1 MKAVSSMKHQIKS
14 QRPEDERLPL
24 GRSFAYGFQHVL
36 TMYGGIIAVPLI
48 VGTAAGVSQ
57 DDIAVLIASCLFVGG
72 AATILQSYG
81 VKFFGSQLPLVQGV
95 SFAGVATMTAII
107 SGGGGLPTIFGAVLV
122 ASVIG
127 LILAPFFAKIIR
139 FFPPVVTGVI
149 ITTIGLTLM
158 PVAANWAMGG
168 NSNADNYGSLTN
180 IGLAAGTLAL
190 VLLLSKLGNA
200 AISRLSILLAIVG
213 GTVIAALLGLA
224 DFSNVGNGAIFAFPQ
239 PFAFGWPVF
248 DIAAI
253 ISMTIVILVCMTET
267 TADILAVGEIAR
279 TKVDSRRIADGLRA
293 DMLSSALAPVFNS
306 FPQTAFA
313 QNVGLVAI
321 TGIRSRYV
329 VAAGGLIMVVLGLL
343 PILGRL
349 VAAVPTPV
357 LGGAGI
363 VLFGTVAASGIR
375 TLAKVDY
382 EGNMNLVI
390 VAVALAFGTIP
401 VVAPTF
407 YDAFPTWF
415 GIIFHSGISSAA
427 IMAVLMN
434 LLFNHL
440 KAGNPERASVFVASP
455 PRMVRADE
463 LAALQDGDSFQSGKL
478 VAADGTEIPVVTAAQ
493 YHVVKEK
500 LDNGEI
506 TCVEDIRK
514 ICDETPGHQH

>member
-1 MKAVSSMKHQIKS
+1 MKAVSSMKHQAKP

-107 SGGGGLPTIFGAVLV
+107 SGGGGLQTIFGAVLV

-127 LILAPFFAKIIR
+127 LVLAPFFAKIIR

-168 NSNADNYGSLTN
+168 NRTADNYGSLTN

-190 VLLLSKLGNA
+190 VLLMSKLGSA
-200 AISRLSILLAIVG
+200 AISRLSILLAIVA
-213 GTVIAALLGLA
+213 GTIIAALLGLA
-224 DFSNVGNGAIFAFPQ
+224 DFSNVAEGAIFAFPQ

-293 DMLSSALAPVFNS
+293 DMLSSAVAPIFNS

-329 VAAGGLIMVVLGLL
+329 VAAGGLIMVILGLL

-401 VVAPTF
+401 VVSPTF

-463 LAALQDGDSFQSGKL
+463 LTALQDGDSFQGGKL

-493 YHVVKEK
+493 YTVVKQK

-506 TCVEDIRK
+506 SCVEDIRK
-514 ICDETPGHQH
+514 ICDETPRHQH